1 MCLLRRP
8 WLVECGRDALIV
20 IMSDTLKRP
29 VFLTY
34 ALGVVMATQAALGLL
49 LPDEYRDAAWITA
62 SWFGNDAVTLI
73 VGTPL
78 LIAAARRARHGS
90 TAGLLWWLGAIA
102 YAAYNYA
109 FYLFGAA
116 LNTFFLLYVAALV
129 LSMAALLLA
138 LPRVDIARV
147 AASFRSATP
156 RRVIGGAFTLLG
168 FGLMSTWITMW
179 AAYAFAGRPTPVEPE
194 AFKVVAALDLSLM
207 GPALALGGI
216 LLWRRAA
223 WGYVIAAIAGIQ
235 GSLYLLVLV
244 CNSVVAIHRGLVY
257 PPGETPVWGTL
268 AAFTAGATLLLLLNV
283 RPWDSRV

>member
-1 MCLLRRP
+1 
-8 WLVECGRDALIV
+8 
-20 IMSDTLKRP
+20 MSDTLKRP
-29 VFLTY
+29 VVFTNPH
-34 ALGVVMATQAALGLL
+34 GFVMATQSAQGQHQ
-49 LPDEYRDAAWITA
+49 PGEYRDAAWITV
-62 SWFGNDAVTLI
+62 SWFGNDAVTLM

-78 LIAAARRARHGS
+78 LIAAARRARQGS
-90 TAGLLWWLGAIA
+90 TVGLLWWLGAIA

-116 LNTFFLLYVAALV
+116 LNAFFLLYVAAFV
-129 LSMAALLLA
+129 LSAATLLLA

-147 AASFRSATP
+147 AATFRSTTP
-156 RRVIGGAFTLLG
+156 VRVIGGAFTLLG
-168 FGLMSTWITMW
+168 LGLMSTWITMW

-223 WGYVIAAIAGIQ
+223 WGYLISAIAGIQ

-244 CNSVVAIHRGLVY
+244 CNSIVAVHRGLVY
-257 PPGETPVWGTL
+257 SPGEIPVWGTL
-268 AAFTAGATLLLLLNV
+268 AAFTAGATLLLLTNV
-283 RPWDSRV
+283 RPWDSQA